1 MDNNMADKI
10 HKFLIKLYPLLFFM
24 LFVGKMQNEYGFV
37 GCIHVE

>member
-10 HKFLIKLYPLLFFM
+10 HKFLIKLCPLFFFM